1 MEFPVI
7 TLCGST
13 KYKEAFEKLSLKL
26 SLQGVVVLSLPVFSQ
41 HDNIKLTEDNINTL
55 KEIQKQKIDM
65 SAGIIVITKY
75 GHIGDNTKKEIEYA
89 ESKNKIIMY
98 YYIE

>member
-13 KYKEAFEKLSLKL
+13 KYKEAFDKLLLEL
-26 SLQGVVVLSLPVFSQ
+26 SLQGVVVLSLPVFSH
-41 HDNIKLTEDNINTL
+41 HDNIELTEDNIKTL

-65 SAGIIVITKY
+65 SAGIFVITKY
-75 GHIGDNTKKEIEYA
+75 GHIGDDTKEEIEYA
-89 ESKNKIIMY
+89 KSKNKIIMY